1 MNTKR
6 IVVALGHSALGKT
19 FPEQKENVKKAA
31 NAIADLVEAK
41 YEIVITHSNG
51 PQIGMIHSAM
61 TEYSRLEP
69 SNTVAPMSIC
79 SAMSQGY
86 IGYDLQNEIRTELLN
101 RGIYKPVSTL
111 ITQVRV
117 DPFDAA
123 FTHPDKVIGR
133 YMTEEEAKAEEKK
146 GNHVI
151 KTEGKGYRRIIAAP
165 RPMEI
170 YELDAIKALMDAQ
183 QIVIAAGGGGIPVL
197 QQGTRLKGASAVIE
211 KDITSACLAEQLD
224 ADVLLLLTGVEKVA
238 LNYGSPSET
247 PLDGMT
253 VEEATRYIDEKQF
266 SSGAMLPK
274 VEAAV
279 SFASSNKDRKAI
291 ITSIDTALAGLT
303 GKTGTLITC

>member
-1 MNTKR
+1 LLLHLA
-6 IVVALGHSALGKT
+6 IDALGKT

-247 PLDGMT
+247 PLDSMT

-266 SSGAMLPK
+266 
-274 VEAAV
+274 
-279 SFASSNKDRKAI
+279 FIRCNAS
-291 ITSIDTALAGLT
+291 
-303 GKTGTLITC
+303 

>member
-1 MNTKR
+1 MNSKK

-19 FPEQKENVKKAA
+19 FPEQKEAVKNAA
-31 NAIADLVEAK
+31 AAIADLIEAK
-41 YEIVITHSNG
+41 YQVVITHSNG
-51 PQIGMIHSAM
+51 PQVGMIHSAM

-123 FTHPDKVIGR
+123 FSYPSKEIGR
-133 YMTEEEAKAEEKK
+133 FMTEAEAKKEKDK
-146 GNHVI
+146 GNHV
-151 KTEGKGYRRIIAAP
+151 KEVPSKGYQR
-165 RPMEI
+165 
-170 YELDAIKALMDAQ
+170 
-183 QIVIAAGGGGIPVL
+183 VIAAGGGGIPVL

-211 KDITSACLAEQLD
+211 KDVTSACLAESLD
-224 ADVLLLLTGVEKVA
+224 ADILLLLTGVEKVA
-238 LNYGSPSET
+238 LNYGTSTET
-247 PLDGMT
+247 PLDAMS
-253 VEEATRYIDEKQF
+253 VEDATKYINENQF

-279 SFASSNKDRKAI
+279 SFASSGNGRKSI
-291 ITSIDTALAGLT
+291 ITSIDTALAGVQ
-303 GKTGTLITC
+303 GKTGTVITC